1 MSDEPI
7 LGLRHMNRLRLL
19 ETLYRRPA
27 SSRGDLVRHTG
38 LSRATASTLVEELV
52 RAGVVQERDASD
64 DAVPA
69 AHGELRLGPRA
80 SGRPPVLLSLV
91 QIGRFQI
98 ACTSMSVRREGLA
111 CAAEQASRRQV
122 RSLRGLAR

>member
-19 ETLYRRPA
+19 
-27 SSRGDLVRHTG
+27 RHTG

-52 RAGVVQERDASD
+52 RAGVVQERDASG

-91 QIGRFQI
+91 PG
-98 ACTSMSVRREGLA
+98 AAYSVGLDFSHQHIRVA
-111 CAAEQASRRQV
+111 VCDLAGKPVITTSRRPT
-122 RSLRGLAR
+122 

>member
-91 QIGRFQI
+91 PG
-98 ACTSMSVRREGLA
+98 AAYSVGLDFSHQHIRVA
-111 CAAEQASRRQV
+111 VCDLAGKPVITTSRRPT
-122 RSLRGLAR
+122 